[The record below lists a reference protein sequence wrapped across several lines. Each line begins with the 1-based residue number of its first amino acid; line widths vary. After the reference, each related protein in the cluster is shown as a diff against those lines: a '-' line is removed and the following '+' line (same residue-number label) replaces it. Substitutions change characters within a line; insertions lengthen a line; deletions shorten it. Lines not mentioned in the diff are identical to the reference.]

1 MLSTEFYFAVLFSLC
16 MRIPSCPILCDS
28 MDYSLPDSSV
38 HGIFSG
44 KNTEVGCHFLPQGI
58 FQTHRSNP
66 MSLVSPALGGRVFTM
81 SATWEALCY
90 FVF

>member
-1 MLSTEFYFAVLFSLC
+1 MLSTEFSFPVLFSVC
-16 MRIPSCPILCDS
+16 MYIQLCPILCDS

-38 HGIFSG
+38 PGIFSG
-44 KNTEVGCHFLPQGI
+44 KNTGVGCHFLPRGT

-66 MSLVSPALGGRVFTM
+66 MSLVSPALGDRFFSTGT
-81 SATWEALCY
+81 TWEVLCY